1 MLGDTGG
8 KTADFKNYLR
18 GNFEFCGKLN
28 DIYISIVNLLKKKC
42 ELSKF
47 SSLDP
52 KIKKEE
58 C

>member
-28 DIYISIVNLLKKKC
+28 DIYISIVNLLKKKM
-42 ELSKF
+42 
-47 SSLDP
+47 
-52 KIKKEE
+52 
-58 C
+58 